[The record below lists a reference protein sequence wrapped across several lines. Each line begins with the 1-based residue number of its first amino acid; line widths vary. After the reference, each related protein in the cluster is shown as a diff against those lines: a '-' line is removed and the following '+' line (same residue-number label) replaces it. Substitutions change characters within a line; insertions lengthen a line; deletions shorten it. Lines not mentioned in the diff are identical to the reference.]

1 MKDIYSALYA
11 SKLVS
16 YAQGFAVLQKASET
30 YGWDL
35 DLASIARMWRGG
47 CIIRSVFLN
56 DIAAA
61 FEASQKPKHLLLA
74 PYFREE
80 IKELLRKQPLT
91 PADIASQIEADK
103 EIISQ
108 CIRELLEDE
117 DLKAENGIISL
128 KA

>member
-1 MKDIYSALYA
+1 MRCLPQPPCRDSRA
-11 SKLVS
+11 
-16 YAQGFAVLQKASET
+16 
-30 YGWDL
+30 
-35 DLASIARMWRGG
+35 
-47 CIIRSVFLN
+47 FL
-56 DIAAA
+56 
-61 FEASQKPKHLLLA
+61 K
-74 PYFREE
+74 EE

>member
-1 MKDIYSALYA
+1 M
-11 SKLVS
+11 
-16 YAQGFAVLQKASET
+16 
-30 YGWDL
+30 
-35 DLASIARMWRGG
+35 
-47 CIIRSVFLN
+47 IIRVAKLLYFIQLS
-56 DIAAA
+56 
-61 FEASQKPKHLLLA
+61 SQQIK
-74 PYFREE
+74 EE

>member
-1 MKDIYSALYA
+1 MNITVEYA
-11 SKLVS
+11 MSS
-16 YAQGFAVLQKASET
+16 
-30 YGWDL
+30 
-35 DLASIARMWRGG
+35 
-47 CIIRSVFLN
+47 
-56 DIAAA
+56 
-61 FEASQKPKHLLLA
+61 SQQIK
-74 PYFREE
+74 EE
-80 IKELLRKQPLT
+80 IKELLRKHPLT

>member
-1 MKDIYSALYA
+1 MGNEIFNPYKKF
-11 SKLVS
+11 SK
-16 YAQGFAVLQKASET
+16 
-30 YGWDL
+30 
-35 DLASIARMWRGG
+35 
-47 CIIRSVFLN
+47 N
-56 DIAAA
+56 D
-61 FEASQKPKHLLLA
+61 ESQIK
-74 PYFREE
+74 EE

>member
-1 MKDIYSALYA
+1 MGNEIFNPYKKF
-11 SKLVS
+11 SK
-16 YAQGFAVLQKASET
+16 
-30 YGWDL
+30 
-35 DLASIARMWRGG
+35 
-47 CIIRSVFLN
+47 N
-56 DIAAA
+56 D
-61 FEASQKPKHLLLA
+61 ESQIK
-74 PYFREE
+74 EE

-128 KA
+128 KV

>member
-1 MKDIYSALYA
+1 
-11 SKLVS
+11 
-16 YAQGFAVLQKASET
+16 
-30 YGWDL
+30 
-35 DLASIARMWRGG
+35 
-47 CIIRSVFLN
+47 
-56 DIAAA
+56 
-61 FEASQKPKHLLLA
+61 
-74 PYFREE
+74 
-80 IKELLRKQPLT
+80 LLRKQPLT

>member
-1 MKDIYSALYA
+1 MRCLPQPPCRDSRA
-11 SKLVS
+11 
-16 YAQGFAVLQKASET
+16 
-30 YGWDL
+30 
-35 DLASIARMWRGG
+35 
-47 CIIRSVFLN
+47 FLPTN
-56 DIAAA
+56 
-61 FEASQKPKHLLLA
+61 K
-74 PYFREE
+74 EE